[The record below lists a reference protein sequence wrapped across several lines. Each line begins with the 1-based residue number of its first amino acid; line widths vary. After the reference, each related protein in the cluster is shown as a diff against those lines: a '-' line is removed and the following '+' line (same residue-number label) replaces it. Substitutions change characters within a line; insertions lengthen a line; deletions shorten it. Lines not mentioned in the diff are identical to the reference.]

1 MFVTSSRPKIL
12 VVEDEPIVRNLIVD
26 VLTRQGWLVFE
37 ADTATEAHIV
47 CSALKDEQIDL
58 VIIADEPSPPVSREL
73 ADKIAAGCPK
83 AKVLRLS
90 AMPALELS
98 SGFLQ
103 KPFTSGQ
110 LMNAVDSLLNPRTQ

>member
-1 MFVTSSRPKIL
+1 VFVTSGRPTIL
-12 VVEDEPIVRNLIVD
+12 VVEDEPIVRNLTVD

-37 ADTATEAHIV
+37 ADTPTEAHIV

-58 VIIADEPSPPVSREL
+58 VIVADDPSTPASREL
-73 ADKIAAGCPK
+73 VDRIVAGCPK

-90 AMPALELS
+90 AMPTLALS

-103 KPFTSGQ
+103 KPFTPGQ
-110 LMNAVDSLLNPRTQ
+110 LMNAVESLLNPRTQ

>member
-1 MFVTSSRPKIL
+1 
-12 VVEDEPIVRNLIVD
+12 
-26 VLTRQGWLVFE
+26 
-37 ADTATEAHIV
+37 
-47 CSALKDEQIDL
+47 
-58 VIIADEPSPPVSREL
+58 VSREL

>member
-1 MFVTSSRPKIL
+1 VFVTSSRPKIL

-58 VIIADEPSPPVSREL
+58 VIIADEPSPPVNREL
-73 ADKIAAGCPK
+73 ADRIVAGCPK

-90 AMPALELS
+90 AMPGLELNG
-98 SGFLQ
+98 GFLQ
-103 KPFTSGQ
+103 KPFTTGQ

>member
-1 MFVTSSRPKIL
+1 VFVTSSRPKIL

-58 VIIADEPSPPVSREL
+58 VIIADEPSPPASREL
-73 ADKIAAGCPK
+73 ADRIVTGCPK

-90 AMPALELS
+90 AMPALALS

-103 KPFTSGQ
+103 KPFTTGQ

>member
-1 MFVTSSRPKIL
+1 VTSRPTIL
-12 VVEDEPIVRNLIVD
+12 VVEDEPVVRNLIVD

-37 ADTATEAHIV
+37 ADTASEAQIV

-58 VIIADEPSPPVSREL
+58 VIVADETPPAAGLHL
-73 ADKIAAGCPK
+73 ADRIVAGCPN
-83 AKVLRLS
+83 AKILRLS
-90 AMPALELS
+90 PMPVLALA

-103 KPFTSGQ
+103 KPFTTGQ

>member
-1 MFVTSSRPKIL
+1 VTSSRPTIL

-26 VLTRQGWLVFE
+26 ALTRQGWLVFE

-58 VIIADEPSPPVSREL
+58 VIVADEPSPPASREL
-73 ADKIAAGCPK
+73 AARIATGCPK
-83 AKVLRLS
+83 AKILRLS

-98 SGFLQ
+98 GSFLQ
-103 KPFTSGQ
+103 KPFTTGQ
-110 LMNAVDSLLNPRTQ
+110 LMNAVESLLNPRTQ

>member
-1 MFVTSSRPKIL
+1 MTSNRPTIL

-37 ADTATEAHIV
+37 ADTATEAQIV
-47 CSALKDEQIDL
+47 CSALKDERIDL
-58 VIIADEPSPPVSREL
+58 LIVADELSPGSGRDL
-73 ADKIAAGCPK
+73 ADRVLVGCPN

-90 AMPALELS
+90 VMPALVFG

-103 KPFTSGQ
+103 KPFTTGQ
-110 LMNAVDSLLNPRTQ
+110 LMNAVDSMLHPRTQ